1 MGLKAMLKAQKAYKA
16 HAKGDRET
24 AMRLYEEA
32 VEAGLDQPRFLLA
45 YSVLLIRSGQYEKA
59 RNILVGMQRN
69 PALAPAQK
77 TELFVNYA
85 ACAYKMGEL
94 DKGINL
100 LKRQHAHAPSGLLY
114 QTLGY
119 LLVEKYDRANAPD
132 FDALEAAAAA
142 EAEQKDAAE
151 LPEEAGEAAAAE
163 TPAAEEAAAPAPP
176 PAPTPREAWQQGVA
190 ETEAFLL
197 EAVDYDEEDAICLD
211 NMGQF
216 LYRVKGDREKARE
229 WFDRAHRQKPGQ
241 IDTLWFLSR
250 YDLEAGDKAAA
261 LEKLKRAAEG
271 RFSPL
276 NHKDKAS
283 IEAEIARLSE

>member
-24 AMRLYEEA
+24 AMQLYEEA
-32 VEAGLDQPRFLLA
+32 VQAGLDQPRFLLA

-59 RNILVGMQRN
+59 KSILVGMQRN
-69 PALAPAQK
+69 PALAPSQK

-85 ACAYKMGEL
+85 ACAYKLGEL

-100 LKRQHAHAPSGLLY
+100 LKKQHLHAPSGLLY

-119 LLVEKYDRANAPD
+119 LLVEKYDRTHTPD
-132 FDALEAAAAA
+132 FDAMEAAAAA
-142 EAEQKDAAE
+142 AEQAAQAE
-151 LPEEAGEAAAAE
+151 AAGENAE
-163 TPAAEEAAAPAPP
+163 GEGSRPAEEETEEPVKASAPS
-176 PAPTPREAWQQGVA
+176 PREVWQKGIQ
-190 ETEAFLL
+190 ETEAFLQ

-216 LYRVKGDREKARE
+216 LYRVKGDREAARP
-229 WFDRAHRQKPGQ
+229 WFDRAHQQKPGQ

-250 YDLEAGDKAAA
+250 YDMEAGNREAA

-276 NHKDKAS
+276 NHMDKAA